1 MLIEMTLILFSCLFA
16 NSSCGATSSPTTSVV
31 KSSTSI
37 SETHTNISQ
46 TSTTKSVED
55 RTVSHRMLGDGHMAG
70 GEASNK
76 TQDTTSTTVGAKSFD
91 DDEPKLW
98 SHSMKSSSTYSQLAS
113 QKPRQK

>member
-55 RTVSHRMLGDGHMAG
+55 RTVSHRMLGDGHTAG
-70 GEASNK
+70 GETSNR
-76 TQDTTSTTVGAKSFD
+76 TQDTTTTTAKSFD
-91 DDEPKLW
+91 DEEPKLW